1 MSLSCCVILNLNC
14 TRCPILVVD
23 CVILT
28 SKHPPLLGSFRQNS
42 TVTNPAIQLGSG
54 IFAVKMT
61 GLSTGVNSIN
71 SDFKK

>member
-28 SKHPPLLGSFRQNS
+28 SKQPSPA
-42 TVTNPAIQLGSG
+42 TNPAIQLGSG
-54 IFAVKMT
+54 IFSVKMT
-61 GLSTGVNSIN
+61 GLSTGVISIN
-71 SDFKK
+71 SDFKKIR